1 MTYLLLEFVL
11 ELNELVKELDVD
23 ILNALDALIVNL
35 LLQVFFRHFLT

>member
-23 ILNALDALIVNL
+23 VLYALDALVVNL
-35 LLQVFFRHFLT
+35 LLQVFFGHFLT